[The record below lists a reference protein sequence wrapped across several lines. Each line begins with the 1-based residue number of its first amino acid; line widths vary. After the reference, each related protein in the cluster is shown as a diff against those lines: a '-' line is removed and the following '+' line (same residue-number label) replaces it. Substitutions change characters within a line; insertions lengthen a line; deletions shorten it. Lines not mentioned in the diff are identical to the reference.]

1 MLYRKRRD
9 NALNLHIEFGEH
21 WHASLFGMTVN
32 MDTVLTA
39 WLAMLIV
46 LVISG
51 IVSLGLKRTPGK
63 FQSFAEMVYGAL
75 ESIPV
80 SQIGAEGKSFTPV
93 IGSLFL
99 FILTCNL
106 VGQLPWKLLHLPE
119 GEFASPT
126 NDINL
131 TAALAILAVIYYI
144 CSGLKKKGF
153 GYIKEY
159 LSPMGLIE
167 ILDLVTRPLSL
178 SLRLFANILAGEII
192 IMVMIGL
199 LAAFLPIPMM
209 LFEVFVAFIQAFIFA
224 ILTASYVAGAIRK
237 EH

>member
-1 MLYRKRRD
+1 M
-9 NALNLHIEFGEH
+9 NLHIEFGEH
-21 WHASLFGMTVN
+21 WHASLLGMTVN
-32 MDTVLTA
+32 MDTVLIA

-46 LVISG
+46 LTISG
-51 IVSLGLKRTPGK
+51 IISMGLRRTPGK
-63 FQSFAEMVYGAL
+63 FQSFAEMVYSAL

-80 SQIGAEGKSFTPV
+80 SQIGTEGKNFTPV

-99 FILTCNL
+99 FILPCNL
-106 VGQLPWKLLHLPE
+106 VGQLPWKLFHLPE

-131 TAALAILAVIYYI
+131 TAALAILAVLYYI
-144 CSGLKKKGF
+144 YSGIRKKGF
-153 GYIKEY
+153 FKYLKEY

-167 ILDLVTRPLSL
+167 VLDLVTRPLSL

>member
-1 MLYRKRRD
+1 M
-9 NALNLHIEFGEH
+9 NLHIEFGEH
-21 WHASLFGMTVN
+21 WHTSLFGLTVN
-32 MDTVLTA
+32 MDTVLIA
-39 WLAMLIV
+39 WLAMLII

-51 IVSLGLKRTPGK
+51 IISLGLKQSPGK
-63 FQSFAEMVYGAL
+63 LQTFAEMVYGAL

-80 SQIGAEGKSFTPV
+80 SQIGKEGKNFTPV

-131 TAALAILAVIYYI
+131 TAALAILAIIYYI
-144 CSGLKKKGF
+144 CSGIKKKGF
-153 GYIKEY
+153 LGYFKEF
-159 LSPMGLIE
+159 LPPMGLLE
-167 ILDLVTRPLSL
+167 ILDLLTRPLSL

-192 IMVMIGL
+192 IMVMTGL

-224 ILTASYVAGAIRK
+224 ILTASYVAGAVK
-237 EH
+237 EG

>member
-1 MLYRKRRD
+1 M
-9 NALNLHIEFGEH
+9 NLQLHFGEH
-21 WHASLFGMTVN
+21 WHYELFGMTVN

-51 IVSLGLKRTPGK
+51 IISLGLKREPGR
-63 FQSFAEMVYGAL
+63 FQAFGEMVYGAL

-80 SQIGAEGKSFTPV
+80 SQIGKEGKSYTPIV
-93 IGSLFL
+93 GSLFL
-99 FILTCNL
+99 FILTSNL
-106 VGQLPWKLLHLPE
+106 LGQLPWKLYHLPE

-126 NDINL
+126 NDLNL
-131 TAALAILAVIYYI
+131 TAALAILAVICYLVCGMI
-144 CSGLKKKGF
+144 KKGVF
-153 GYIKEY
+153 GYLKQFFT
-159 LSPMGLIE
+159 PMGLLE
-167 ILDLVTRPLSL
+167 ILELVTRPLSL
-178 SLRLFANILAGEII
+178 SLRLFANILAGEIV

-199 LAAFLPIPMM
+199 LPLFLPIPLM

-224 ILTASYVAGAIRK
+224 VLTASYIAGAVSH

>member
-1 MLYRKRRD
+1 M
-9 NALNLHIEFGEH
+9 NLHLHFGEH
-21 WHASLFGMTVN
+21 WHYELFGLTVN

-46 LVISG
+46 LVISA
-51 IVSLGLKRTPGK
+51 IVSFGLKREPGK
-63 FQSFAEMVYGAL
+63 FQTFAEMVYGAL

-80 SQIGAEGKSFTPV
+80 SQIGKEGKTYTPI

-99 FILTCNL
+99 FILTANL
-106 VGQLPWKLLHLPE
+106 IGQLPWKLYHLPE

-126 NDINL
+126 NDLNL
-131 TAALAILAVIYYI
+131 TAALAILAVICYI
-144 CSGLKKKGF
+144 ISGMIKKGF
-153 GYIKEY
+153 FGYLKQFFT
-159 LSPMGLIE
+159 PMGLLE
-167 ILDLVTRPLSL
+167 ILELVTRPLSL
-178 SLRLFANILAGEII
+178 SLRLFANILAGEIV

-199 LAAFLPIPMM
+199 LPIFLPVPLM

-224 ILTASYVAGAIRK
+224 VLTASYIAGAVSH

>member
-1 MLYRKRRD
+1 M
-9 NALNLHIEFGEH
+9 NLHIEFGEH
-21 WHASLFGMTVN
+21 WHTSLFGLTVN

-46 LVISG
+46 LIISA
-51 IVSLGLKRTPGK
+51 IISVGLRKTPGK
-63 FQSFAEMVYGAL
+63 LQSFAEMVYGAL

-80 SQIGAEGKSFTPV
+80 SQIGAEGKNYTPI

-106 VGQLPWKLLHLPE
+106 IGQLPWKLLHLTE

-144 CSGLKKKGF
+144 CSGIKKKGF
-153 GYIKEY
+153 FGYLKEY

-167 ILDLVTRPLSL
+167 VLDLVTRPLSL

-192 IMVMIGL
+192 IMVMLGL
-199 LAAFLPIPMM
+199 LAVFLPIPMM

-224 ILTASYVAGAIRK
+224 ILTASYVAGAVK
-237 EH
+237 EEH

>member
-1 MLYRKRRD
+1 M
-9 NALNLHIEFGEH
+9 NLNIEFGEH
-21 WHASLFGMTVN
+21 WHASLFGLTVN

-39 WLAMLIV
+39 WLAMIIV
-46 LVISG
+46 LIISA
-51 IVSLGLKRTPGK
+51 IVSVGLKRTPGK

-80 SQIGAEGKSFTPV
+80 SQIGAEGKNYTPI

-106 VGQLPWKLLHLPE
+106 IGQLPWKLLHISE

-131 TAALAILAVIYYI
+131 TAALAILAIIYYVY
-144 CSGLKKKGF
+144 SGIKKKGLF
-153 GYIKEY
+153 KYLKEF
-159 LSPMGLIE
+159 LPPMGLIE

-192 IMVMIGL
+192 IMVMLGL

-224 ILTASYVAGAIRK
+224 ILTASYVAGAIK
-237 EH
+237 EE

>member
-1 MLYRKRRD
+1 M
-9 NALNLHIEFGEH
+9 NLHIEFGEH
-21 WHASLFGMTVN
+21 WHTNLFGLTVN

-39 WLAMLIV
+39 WLAMLII

-51 IVSLGLKRTPGK
+51 IISLGLKREPGK
-63 FQSFAEMVYGAL
+63 FQAFAEMVYGAL

-80 SQIGAEGKSFTPV
+80 SQIGKEGKNFTPV

-144 CSGLKKKGF
+144 AAGMIKKGPIN
-153 GYIKEY
+153 YIKEY

-167 ILDLVTRPLSL
+167 ILDLITRPLSL

-192 IMVMIGL
+192 IMVLIGL
-199 LAAFLPIPMM
+199 LAAFLPIPLM

-224 ILTASYVAGAIRK
+224 ILTASYVAGAVK
-237 EH
+237 EEH

>member
-1 MLYRKRRD
+1 M
-9 NALNLHIEFGEH
+9 NLHIEFGEH

-32 MDTVLTA
+32 LDTVLTA

-51 IVSLGLKRTPGK
+51 IISMGLKRAPGK
-63 FQSFAEMVYGAL
+63 FQAFAETVYGAL

-80 SQIGAEGKSFTPV
+80 SQIGSEGKNFTPV

-144 CSGLKKKGF
+144 ISGMIKKGPVN
-153 GYIKEY
+153 YIKEY

-167 ILDLVTRPLSL
+167 VLDLVTRPLSL

-192 IMVMIGL
+192 IMVMLGL
-199 LAAFLPIPMM
+199 LAAVLPVPMM

-224 ILTASYVAGAIRK
+224 ILTASYVAGAVK
-237 EH
+237 EEH